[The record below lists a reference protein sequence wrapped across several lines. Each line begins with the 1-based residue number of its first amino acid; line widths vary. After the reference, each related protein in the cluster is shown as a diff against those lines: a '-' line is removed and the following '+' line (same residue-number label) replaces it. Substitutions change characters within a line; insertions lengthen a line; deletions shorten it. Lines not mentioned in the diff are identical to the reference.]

1 MATMPADDDPAAPG
15 LRRVRVV
22 LQVPPKVGHPES
34 VDLALA
40 VEILNGPDL
49 ADEIWAANN
58 YDPDLEA

>member
-1 MATMPADDDPAAPG
+1 MATMPTDDDPAAPEF
-15 LRRVRVV
+15 RHVRVV
-22 LQVPPKVGHPES
+22 LRVPTNVDHPER

-40 VEILNGPDL
+40 AEILNSPEL

>member
-1 MATMPADDDPAAPG
+1 MATMPADDDSAAG
-15 LRRVRVV
+15 FRRVRVV
-22 LQVPPKVGHPES
+22 LEVPPTVEHPER

-40 VEILNGPDL
+40 AEILNSADL